1 MLAAAII
8 FTAENSQYEKS
19 IICTAEK
26 FATTPKRAEAF
37 IKNAIESDARHND
50 ICCNFV
56 NSCKKENLVSDFINY
71 VIGVIAEK

>member
-37 IKNAIESDARHND
+37 IKNAIESVARHND
-50 ICCNFV
+50 ICYNFV
-56 NSCKKENLVSDFINY
+56 NSCKKESLVSDFINY